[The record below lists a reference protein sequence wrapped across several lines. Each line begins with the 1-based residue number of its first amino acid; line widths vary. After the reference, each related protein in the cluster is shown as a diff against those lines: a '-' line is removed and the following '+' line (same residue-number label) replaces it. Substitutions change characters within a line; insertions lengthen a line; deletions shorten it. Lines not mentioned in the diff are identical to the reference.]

1 MIKYLAGGLAAFVL
15 LAAPALAAPA
25 FPPLTGRVVDEA
37 DILSAPVEAQLTTRL
52 EQIKA
57 TTHHQ
62 VVVATIKDLKN
73 YEIEDYGYQLGRAWK
88 IGDEKLDD
96 GVLLIIAPNSRK
108 VRIEVGYGVEPI
120 LTDALSSVIIQSRI
134 LPKFRSGDMEAG
146 IKDGVEAIG
155 AQLGLPQDQ
164 ALAVAQQAAT
174 RATAHKGGSAWP
186 IGPIITVIIIFMI
199 FSGMGRRGRRGGSAL
214 GSALPWI
221 LLGALNSRGGRD
233 DWGGGGGWS
242 GGGGGGFSGG
252 GGSFGGGGASGGW

>member
-134 LPKFRSGDMEAG
+134 LPTWRPALKTGSKRSAPNW
-146 IKDGVEAIG
+146 AC
-155 AQLGLPQDQ
+155 LRTRPWPWPSRPQPGPPP
-164 ALAVAQQAAT
+164 T
-174 RATAHKGGSAWP
+174 RAARPGQS
-186 IGPIITVIIIFMI
+186 VR
-199 FSGMGRRGRRGGSAL
+199 S
-214 GSALPWI
+214 
-221 LLGALNSRGGRD
+221 SR
-233 DWGGGGGWS
+233 S
-242 GGGGGGFSGG
+242 S
-252 GGSFGGGGASGGW
+252 SSS